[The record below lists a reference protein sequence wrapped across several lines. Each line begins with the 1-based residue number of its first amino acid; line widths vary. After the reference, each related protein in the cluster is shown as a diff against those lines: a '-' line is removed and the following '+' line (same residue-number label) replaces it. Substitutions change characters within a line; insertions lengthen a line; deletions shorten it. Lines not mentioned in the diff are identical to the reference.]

1 MLWCK
6 KNKYSS
12 LELIDEV
19 YKCVYPN
26 DYKINFSKD
35 FNFDNIFVKV
45 KGNSPKTTSTIN
57 LTSAEKENPVFTKI
71 ILNKY
76 FSGVVKGDDG
86 KYYLPRF
93 GSLSE
98 TRAKTVNEND
108 FKDGDVLIYYITNSS
123 YTTEEGLYAYIYING
138 KFIGINGEGTTV
150 RNEFTHD
157 YYSSSYTN
165 LYEGYNKLTEENKD
179 EVLTFINY
187 QTLYGK
193 DYYSIFRPT
202 LSFEYEEEIVKV
214 EEKNEPEEKKE
225 EIENPNTG
233 NDLKYSVI
241 TVLLMISLSIY
252 FAIRKKT
259 KFKKHC

>member
-1 MLWCK
+1 M
-6 KNKYSS
+6 
-12 LELIDEV
+12 
-19 YKCVYPN
+19 
-26 DYKINFSKD
+26 
-35 FNFDNIFVKV
+35 
-45 KGNSPKTTSTIN
+45 
-57 LTSAEKENPVFTKI
+57 
-71 ILNKY
+71 
-76 FSGVVKGDDG
+76 
-86 KYYLPRF
+86 
-93 GSLSE
+93 
-98 TRAKTVNEND
+98 
-108 FKDGDVLIYYITNSS
+108 
-123 YTTEEGLYAYIYING
+123 
-138 KFIGINGEGTTV
+138 
-150 RNEFTHD
+150 
-157 YYSSSYTN
+157 
-165 LYEGYNKLTEENKD
+165 YEGYNKLTEENKD